1 MVFTRSQTKAIYDT
15 YFDAIKTDH
24 EEYANGKWRK
34 NNVFLNNTKCVN
46 IFQVNSTISEQLQI
60 ESILYKTREIA
71 EKAYE
76 DFYGDGMRVKLG
88 FNGPIVAISYHY
100 D

>member
-15 YFDAIKTDH
+15 YFDEIKTAH
-24 EEYANGKWRK
+24 AEFANGKWRK
-34 NNVFLNNTKCVN
+34 NNVFLNNTKCIIISQIN
-46 IFQVNSTISEQLQI
+46 TMSEQEQDIYETTL
-60 ESILYKTREIA
+60 EIA

-76 DFYGDGMRVKLG
+76 DFYGDGMRVKFG